1 MNATAP
7 LCALLQRSLSG
18 DQWFGWMCEFV
29 LTRLNAIVRRDDD
42 EKDVDSARTSGGLP
56 ACPPAQPERFLQ
68 PPPAVFHRFQETPP

>member
-29 LTRLNAIVRRDDD
+29 LTRLNAIARRDDD
-42 EKDVDSARTSGGLP
+42 EKDVDSARKAWEIFAASRRSNPLQEDYLTVSL
-56 ACPPAQPERFLQ
+56 FLNG
-68 PPPAVFHRFQETPP
+68 FQ